1 MYTECPSCNTL
12 FKVST
17 AQLKTAAGKVRCG
30 RCNTVFNALERLT
43 DELPDGVTN
52 LTQPASEMIADS
64 SRSSFDA
71 VAIPGMDNDD
81 FGEKAE
87 DAFDFDLGAGL
98 DDDAGT
104 DKSLDT
110 PGFSFDDEPASPAE
124 KSATDS
130 FFDLPDEVPDEPRDI
145 SATELEPP
153 PDSLFAGLDEDIR
166 MPEAGVNDQGA
177 DQARK
182 IDRKKELESSS
193 SDDPLDA
200 VHQEFIRNDDDAE
213 AYILE
218 ELKSS
223 NIRSTS
229 LLKNVI
235 WIVVIVVLLCVMIVQ
250 FAYFKRADLALNPTF
265 KPWVE
270 KLCEVISPYVSCD
283 VPQPVDLKAIK
294 IIDKDVRSHPNSKKA
309 LLITATIKNEA
320 EFDQPYPQLE
330 LRFSDINNKVIA
342 RRKFNPKEYLDK
354 SADLTSLMQAGV
366 PVRMMLEI
374 VDPGSAAVNFT
385 FEFLPLPDVEPVTEP
400 AAKAKPAH

>member
-1 MYTECPSCNTL
+1 
-12 FKVST
+12 
-17 AQLKTAAGKVRCG
+17 
-30 RCNTVFNALERLT
+30 
-43 DELPDGVTN
+43 
-52 LTQPASEMIADS
+52 
-64 SRSSFDA
+64 
-71 VAIPGMDNDD
+71 
-81 FGEKAE
+81 
-87 DAFDFDLGAGL
+87 
-98 DDDAGT
+98 
-104 DKSLDT
+104 
-110 PGFSFDDEPASPAE
+110 
-124 KSATDS
+124 
-130 FFDLPDEVPDEPRDI
+130 
-145 SATELEPP
+145 
-153 PDSLFAGLDEDIR
+153 
-166 MPEAGVNDQGA
+166 
-177 DQARK
+177 
-182 IDRKKELESSS
+182 
-193 SDDPLDA
+193 
-200 VHQEFIRNDDDAE
+200 
-213 AYILE
+213 
-218 ELKSS
+218 LKSS